1 MKRYCVVV
9 AGGTGNRMNSAVPKQ
24 FLLLNGKPIV
34 VHTLERL
41 LEFDPQLNLILVL
54 PEKEFNTW
62 KKIRDDFSFTHSVQV
77 IAGGNTRFQSV
88 SNGLSLV
95 PENCSVGV
103 HDAARPL
110 LTKELLERCFLGAE
124 KNGNA
129 IPVMPLNDSLR
140 EISETGNRQVDRSAF
155 VSVQTPQCFQ
165 STILKRAF
173 KQEESTSFTDDATVL
188 EAFGESIHLVEGEKW
203 NLKITHP
210 EDLLIAENTLQNKP
224 EINRTK
230 KA

>member
-77 IAGGNTRFQSV
+77 IAGEHALPICLKWFK
-88 SNGLSLV
+88 
-95 PENCSVGV
+95 PCSGK
-103 HDAARPL
+103 L
-110 LTKELLERCFLGAE
+110 
-124 KNGNA
+124 
-129 IPVMPLNDSLR
+129 
-140 EISETGNRQVDRSAF
+140 
-155 VSVQTPQCFQ
+155 
-165 STILKRAF
+165 
-173 KQEESTSFTDDATVL
+173 
-188 EAFGESIHLVEGEKW
+188 
-203 NLKITHP
+203 
-210 EDLLIAENTLQNKP
+210 
-224 EINRTK
+224 
-230 KA
+230 

>member
-1 MKRYCVVV
+1 
-9 AGGTGNRMNSAVPKQ
+9 
-24 FLLLNGKPIV
+24 
-34 VHTLERL
+34 
-41 LEFDPQLNLILVL
+41 
-54 PEKEFNTW
+54 
-62 KKIRDDFSFTHSVQV
+62 
-77 IAGGNTRFQSV
+77 
-88 SNGLSLV
+88 
-95 PENCSVGV
+95 
-103 HDAARPL
+103 
-110 LTKELLERCFLGAE
+110 
-124 KNGNA
+124 
-129 IPVMPLNDSLR
+129 MPLNDSLR

-210 EDLLIAENTLQNKP
+210 EDLLIAEAICQS
-224 EINRTK
+224 IK